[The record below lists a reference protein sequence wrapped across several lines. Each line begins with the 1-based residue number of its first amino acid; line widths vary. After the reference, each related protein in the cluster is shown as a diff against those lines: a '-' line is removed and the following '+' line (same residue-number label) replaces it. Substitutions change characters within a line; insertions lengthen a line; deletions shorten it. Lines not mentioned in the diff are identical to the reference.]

1 MEQLNVICI
10 EIAFRYSDF
19 EFQYRPQGRNGQHD
33 TMAVL
38 MLVMGVQKRTRIVA
52 TIGPASASVPILAR
66 MIRGGMNVARL
77 NFSHGTHADHKRLIR
92 HIRTAARKVGTE
104 VSILQDL
111 QGPKI
116 RVGALPEDGVYLKSR
131 QVITFSTGVDEYKE
145 GSHLPVT
152 HKNLHKD
159 VKKGHRMYLDDG
171 LMELEVQ
178 SVRGRVIKAKVL
190 IGGVLYSHKGM
201 NLPDSTLTVA
211 SFTKK
216 DELDLAFGLE
226 QGVDLV
232 ALSFVTSPDI
242 VKKVRRKIQA
252 KSYSLKQ
259 PAPKIF
265 VKIETQEAV
274 NRFTSILEVADGILL
289 ARGDLGIELPFEEV
303 PIIQKEFI
311 EICRQ
316 AGKPIIVATHML
328 QSMTVHPRATRAEV
342 SDVANAVID
351 HADAVMLSAETA
363 TGKYPYLTVHTMA
376 TVIEEA
382 EKSRLDDITFY
393 QLHGLDDIETAF
405 AQALHIMC
413 ENDHVAG
420 IVTAM
425 SYGSIAHMINSFRP
439 NVPIH
444 MACSK
449 KEMARQAMVR
459 AGISPFVL
467 NDDPGTFVMRAERY
481 LSKQKKIPA
490 RKKIAYLTSSPSG
503 EIQLTIR

>member
-1 MEQLNVICI
+1 VFL
-10 EIAFRYSDF
+10 
-19 EFQYRPQGRNGQHD
+19 YRD
-33 TMAVL
+33 TIPVQT
-38 MLVMGVQKRTRIVA
+38 LVMPVQNRTRIVA
-52 TIGPASASVPILAR
+52 TIGPASASVPILVR

-77 NFSHGTHADHKRLIR
+77 NFSHGTHQDHKRLIR
-92 HIRTAARKVGTE
+92 HIRTAAKKAGTE

-111 QGPKI
+111 QGPKM
-116 RVGALPEDGVYLKSR
+116 RVGNLPEDGVYLKSR
-131 QVITFSTGVDEYKE
+131 QIITFSTAVDEYKE

-159 VKKGHRMYLDDG
+159 VKKGHHIYLDDG

-178 SVRGRVIKAKVL
+178 SVRGRIIKAKVL
-190 IGGVLYSHKGM
+190 VGGVLLSHKGM
-201 NLPDSTLTVA
+201 NLPDSKISIE

-216 DELDLAFGLE
+216 DAVDLAFGLE
-226 QGVDLV
+226 QGVDWV
-232 ALSFVTSPDI
+232 ALSFVTGPAI
-242 VKKVRRKIQA
+242 IKKVRRIMQA

-259 PAPKIF
+259 PTPKIF
-265 VKIETQEAV
+265 AKIERREAV
-274 NRFTSILEVADGILL
+274 DNFVGILAEVDGILL
-289 ARGDLGIELPFEEV
+289 ARGDLGIEMPYEEV

-316 AGKPIIVATHML
+316 AGKPVIVATHML
-328 QSMTVHPRATRAEV
+328 QSMTVHARATRAEV

-382 EKSRLDDITFY
+382 EQSRFDDITFY
-393 QLHGLDDIETAF
+393 QLHGLDDVETAI
-405 AQALHIMC
+405 AQALHVMC
-413 ENDHVAG
+413 ENDHIVG

-425 SYGSIAHMINSFRP
+425 SYGSVAHMVNTFRP

-444 MACSK
+444 MACPK
-449 KEMARQAMVR
+449 KEIARQALVR
-459 AGISPFVL
+459 AGIHPFVL
-467 NDDPGTFVMRAERY
+467 GDDPGTFVMRAERY
-481 LSKQKKIPA
+481 LRKNKMIPA
-490 RKKIAYLTSSPSG
+490 KKKIAYLTSSPGG